1 MAERRERA
9 ARFLPEAVVQGRDVA
24 GELATLVRSA
34 LAPSTRR
41 TYTAAER
48 LFRGVIFGDH
58 TGRVEI
64 YPLTGEMIL
73 TFLYVMD
80 KVGYPYSTIRTY
92 VAGLRTQNVEQG
104 YALSHIES
112 EHIRRALTA
121 IRRKQPPGTD
131 RSGAKATVSIV
142 QARGA
147 VVADFES
154 QGKHTAEAVA
164 LRLCL
169 FGLLRCRECLAMR
182 CCDIFFEVVDGCDVV
197 RLKVR
202 RSKTDQFA
210 AGVAM
215 RIGCAV
221 GSARR
226 PCEDPLCPVHAL
238 YTYMCSGFTQGALAK
253 DGMVFGALSYNGFLG
268 TVKQLFGSQAEGNYG
283 THSLR
288 RSGSQWLWLAGVTNF
303 EIAQYGRWSLLDTLQ
318 HRYLNGV
325 AKVHEH
331 RYAQAMVTGR
341 YYRM

>member
-80 KVGYPYSTIRTY
+80 K
-92 VAGLRTQNVEQG
+92 
-104 YALSHIES
+104 
-112 EHIRRALTA
+112 
-121 IRRKQPPGTD
+121 
-131 RSGAKATVSIV
+131 
-142 QARGA
+142 ARGA

-341 YYRM
+341 YYR